1 MILHIATK
9 EIYHNLTTLR
19 FALMV
24 ILLPVLFMM
33 NALIYSFGGSG
44 YMMQINDY
52 NRRVTENRNHIIEYA
67 DQSLAE
73 LALIG
78 PGEMPKRP
86 SRLTFCAGGVNEV
99 VSHSV
104 KMKSDGTIS
113 RGSGVKDEDYKWRI
127 PLKLEYKVESA
138 GSTPTRRVK
147 INWVF
152 IGILMSFFAILFT
165 FDAIAEERARGT
177 LSLMMSNT
185 VSRGQVLLGKYLGAF
200 VTLMVPLIISILMN
214 LLIILLSRNIPF
226 GPNEWLRILGMVGL
240 FALLVSIF
248 IFLGLFFS
256 SRVSNAITSLVWLL
270 LTWVFLAFVFP
281 SLLGTF
287 VGNLN
292 PIPSVDEISM
302 RRRAQLDQIDDEW
315 KGDTDDAWKKDVTDD
330 AWREGVNKLKKAP
343 SIEYPSR
350 TRTWA
355 EYFTAIGDTEKQIA
369 DQHIDQQL
377 RQVQLARDLT
387 QISPIATFQYAM
399 EGLANTSIVGY
410 MDFVKQARRYRET
423 FIDFVKTEDQ
433 GDPESLHIYPVREGL
448 SQKPVDPDAV
458 PVFEERISY
467 RGVLTQVGLLVLFN
481 LLFFILA
488 QVSFLMSEIK

>member
-1 MILHIATK
+1 MIWQIMLK

-24 ILLPVLFMM
+24 ILLPVLFMV
-33 NALIYSFGGSG
+33 NALIYSLGGDG
-44 YMMQINDY
+44 YTTQINDY
-52 NRRVTENRNHIIEYA
+52 NRRVTENRKHIVEYA

-78 PGEMPKRP
+78 PGELPKRP
-86 SRLTFCAGGVNEV
+86 SRLIFCAGGVDEV
-99 VSHSV
+99 VSRSI
-104 KMKSDGTIS
+104 KMRSDGTIS
-113 RGSGVKDEDYKWRI
+113 RGRGVADEDYKWRI
-127 PLKLEYKVESA
+127 PLKLAYKVESA
-138 GSTPTRRVK
+138 GTTPTRRVK

-152 IGILMSFFAILFT
+152 IGVLMSFFAILFT
-165 FDAIAEERARGT
+165 FDAIAEERSRGT

-200 VTLMVPLIISILMN
+200 VTLMVPLIVSILMN
-214 LLIILLSRNIPF
+214 LLIIVLSRNIPF
-226 GPNEWLRILGMVGL
+226 GSSEWLRILGMVGL

-315 KGDTDDAWKKDVTDD
+315 
-330 AWREGVNKLKKAP
+330 REEATPKLKKAP

-350 TRTWA
+350 TRAWA

-410 MDFVKQARRYRET
+410 MDFVKQARRYRQT

-448 SQKPVDPDAV
+448 SQKPVNPDAV

-467 RGVLTQVGLLVLFN
+467 RSVLTQVGLLVLFN
-481 LLFFILA
+481 LLFFIMA
-488 QVSFLMSEIK
+488 QVSFLMSEVK